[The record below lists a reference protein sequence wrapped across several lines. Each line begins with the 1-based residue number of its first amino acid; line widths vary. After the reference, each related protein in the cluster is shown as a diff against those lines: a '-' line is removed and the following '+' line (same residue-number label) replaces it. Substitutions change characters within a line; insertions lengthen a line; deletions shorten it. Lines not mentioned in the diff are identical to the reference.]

1 MLVVEDD
8 NVLTKKPIGMKLS
21 NRDILQ
27 VLMIIVIMVENHNSS
42 NEIMKR
48 KGA

>member
-27 VLMIIVIMVENHNSS
+27 VLLIFVIIVENHDISCK
-42 NEIMKR
+42 I
-48 KGA
+48 

>member
-1 MLVVEDD
+1 MVEDD

-27 VLMIIVIMVENHNSS
+27 VLIIIVIMVMIIRTVKVTLNQFEN
-42 NEIMKR
+42 
-48 KGA
+48 